1 MSEWAFLLDENIDPK
16 VAKYLEKESVSAVH
30 VRETVGLGA
39 EDNRIM
45 TYARNEGL
53 ILVTSD
59 VTDFDSIQASKHA
72 GIVLLYDDTMPAYEV
87 ASALIT
93 LVYAYPGRSEL
104 DGHEILDLWA

>member
-16 VAKYLEKESVSAVH
+16 VGKYLEKESISAVH

-45 TYARNEGL
+45 TYARNENL

-59 VTDFDSIQASKHA
+59 VTDFDSVKVSKHA
-72 GIVLLYDDTMPAYEV
+72 GIVLFYDDTMPAYEV

-93 LVYAYPGRSEL
+93 LADAYPCRGEL
-104 DGHEILDLWA
+104 DGHEILDPWA